1 MKKIFSL
8 FLIFFALSTNSL
20 NSKGL
25 PPGSPD
31 NVPANILIM
40 LDRTYSM
47 TKPAGTFGKTF
58 AMRAPFAAVYDP
70 VGGNYWA
77 AEEFTGGISR
87 WNQDQDPTINEKL
100 NYIDLFGFLI
110 VSIGVFIATRGGE

>member
-31 NVPANILIM
+31 NVPQI
-40 LDRTYSM
+40 Y
-47 TKPAGTFGKTF
+47 
-58 AMRAPFAAVYDP
+58 
-70 VGGNYWA
+70 
-77 AEEFTGGISR
+77 
-87 WNQDQDPTINEKL
+87 
-100 NYIDLFGFLI
+100 
-110 VSIGVFIATRGGE
+110 